1 MVSFARARTRSLLSR
16 LWPMKAKP
24 LNNQTVELHKSRNL
38 IEDIE
43 EQNKFF
49 LEASKNGGM
58 WFS

>member
-16 LWPMKAKP
+16 LWPMTAKS
-24 LNNQTVELHKSRNL
+24 LDNKTIEVHKSKNL

-43 EQNKFF
+43 EQNKCF